1 MGLISRVS
9 SRTYRNSIEN
19 NKKMATKN
27 QSLATVEATLERI
40 KHHKGVVGYIIIN
53 SEGHYVK
60 TTLDNSTTTQYQ
72 SLISS
77 LAQKSRA
84 VIRDL
89 DPQDNLR
96 FLRIKSLKHEIMVAP
111 DNDYT
116 LIVIQ
121 DPQ

>member
-1 MGLISRVS
+1 MS
-9 SRTYRNSIEN
+9 
-19 NKKMATKN
+19 TKT
-27 QSLATVEATLERI
+27 QLSDIEATLQRI
-40 KHHKGVVGYIIIN
+40 QQHKGVVGYIIIN
-53 SEGHYVK
+53 NEGHYVK

-72 SLISS
+72 QLISQ
-77 LAQKSRA
+77 LTMKSRS

-96 FLRIKSLKHEIMVAP
+96 FLRLRSLKHEIMIAP

-121 DPQ
+121 DP

>member
-1 MGLISRVS
+1 
-9 SRTYRNSIEN
+9 
-19 NKKMATKN
+19 MATTQAKN
-27 QSLATVEATLERI
+27 PDLLVVEATLERI
-40 KHHKGVVGYIIIN
+40 KDHKGVVGYIIVN
-53 SEGHYVK
+53 AEGHYVK

-72 SLISS
+72 NLITQLTS
-77 LAQKSRA
+77 KSRS

-89 DPQDNLR
+89 DPTDNLK
-96 FLRIKSLKHEIMVAP
+96 FMRIKSQKHEIMVAP